1 MEFRQTLDGQYC
13 FAKKD
18 NTLIVIRLTL
28 DNPFLWVMHKEA
40 TEKKLW
46 ERYNSGFEKAEPC
59 MEEDYIDA
67 KRIYIEIVD
76 SFLFR

>member
-1 MEFRQTLDGQYC
+1 MEFRQTPDGEYC

-18 NTLIVIRLTL
+18 NILVVVHITM

-40 TEKKLW
+40 TKEDVWK
-46 ERYNSGFEKAEPC
+46 RYNSGFEKAEPYT
-59 MEEDYIDA
+59 EEDYIVA

-76 SFLFR
+76 SFLFK